1 MLEIV
6 RARAVQRVSV
16 KLESA
21 WTGSKAVSLPR
32 ANQPDG
38 PSSSLSPLQC
48 SRVAVRGLYYLR
60 CANYRREVSI
70 KCLELRKNA
79 FVCMRS
85 HPAAVAD
92 LRQRMSNGEARI
104 SYVSASKA
112 FEMRVLILTIS
123 SIHKSW
129 PVPWVG
135 RISLQN
141 YAVPCST
148 TMKGIVTYLCFT
160 YCCL

>member
-6 RARAVQRVSV
+6 GARAVQRVSA

-38 PSSSLSPLQC
+38 PSSSLSPSKC
-48 SRVAVRGLYYLR
+48 SREVVLGLYYLH
-60 CANYRREVSI
+60 CANYRLEVSI

-79 FVCMRS
+79 FVCIRS
-85 HPAAVAD
+85 HRAAVAD

-104 SYVSASKA
+104 PHVSASKA
-112 FEMRVLILTIS
+112 FELRVLILTL
-123 SIHKSW
+123 
-129 PVPWVG
+129 
-135 RISLQN
+135 SL
-141 YAVPCST
+141 
-148 TMKGIVTYLCFT
+148 I
-160 YCCL
+160 